1 MRSHFL
7 ALAVVVV
14 LLVPTVV
21 AADGEDGAIKK
32 VIEAA
37 AKAINK
43 DDLKTVLAQYSD
55 DAKIYSRVVGR
66 QVSKAEYA
74 QIMADVFK
82 AGNLINVDLRDL
94 TITMDDP
101 SRAIV
106 LGNVYV
112 TTKTN
117 RTSGRAEWKL
127 EKRDGNWLIIETNP
141 KR

>member
-1 MRSHFL
+1 VRSHFL
-7 ALAVVVV
+7 VLAVVAV
-14 LLVPTVV
+14 LLVPTV
-21 AADGEDGAIKK
+21 AAAQAEEGAIKR
-32 VIEAA
+32 VIETA

-43 DDLKTVLAQYSD
+43 DDLTMVLAQYAD

-74 QIMADVFK
+74 KIMADVFK
-82 AGNLINVDLRDL
+82 AGNLINADLRDIKVTL
-94 TITMDDP
+94 DDP
-101 SRAIV
+101 SRAIA

-127 EKRDGNWLIIETNP
+127 EKRDGSWLIVETNP
-141 KR
+141 KQ